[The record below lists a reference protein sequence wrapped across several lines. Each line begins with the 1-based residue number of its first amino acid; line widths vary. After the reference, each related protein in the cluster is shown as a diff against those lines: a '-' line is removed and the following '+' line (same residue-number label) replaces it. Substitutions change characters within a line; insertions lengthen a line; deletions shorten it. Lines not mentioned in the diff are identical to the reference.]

1 MRVEGE
7 RSTDIAVVWNDLRAV
22 RAPVVT
28 SDGFAG
34 HVTETGNLAPASSHG
49 SATDS

>member
-7 RSTDIAVVWNDLRAV
+7 RSTDIAVVWNDLRAFH
-22 RAPVVT
+22 APVVR

-34 HVTETGNLAPASSHG
+34 QVTETGNPAPASSHG
-49 SATDS
+49 SPTDP

>member
-1 MRVEGE
+1 VRVEGE

-34 HVTETGNLAPASSHG
+34 QMTETGNPAPASSHG